1 MVFYEGDRFHLCLR
15 FASKILSAIQFRHA
29 IACSLW
35 NVHHSRE
42 CPSIAVGYGFN
53 KTSKSNRYVPSMTE
67 LTLLLRLRL
76 NPVTSQLTTFKLDIR
91 ILAAL
96 GTRLNSPKSLATLS
110 TWLSIWLVTVP
121 AAVTTGA

>member
-1 MVFYEGDRFHLCLR
+1 
-15 FASKILSAIQFRHA
+15 
-29 IACSLW
+29 
-35 NVHHSRE
+35 
-42 CPSIAVGYGFN
+42 
-53 KTSKSNRYVPSMTE
+53 MTE

-76 NPVTSQLTTFKLDIR
+76 NPVTSQLTTFQLDIR

-96 GTRLNSPKSLATLS
+96 STRLNSPKSLATLS

>member
-1 MVFYEGDRFHLCLR
+1 
-15 FASKILSAIQFRHA
+15 
-29 IACSLW
+29 
-35 NVHHSRE
+35 
-42 CPSIAVGYGFN
+42 
-53 KTSKSNRYVPSMTE
+53 MTE

-76 NPVTSQLTTFKLDIR
+76 NPVTSQLTTFQLDIR